1 MIRNRSDKSKTLIDF
16 VVENRHL
23 VDEYN
28 KQYDAEYKLS
38 ELVADAEERVESYP
52 DHWIINA
59 QRDVNWDF
67 GDEDGDILGI
77 VYDYIL
83 RDSNLTDG
91 WSCSVLEFLR

>member
-38 ELVADAEERVESYP
+38 ELVADAEE
-52 DHWIINA
+52 
-59 QRDVNWDF
+59 DVYKRQD
-67 GDEDGDILGI
+67 
-77 VYDYIL
+77 
-83 RDSNLTDG
+83 
-91 WSCSVLEFLR
+91 WSCS